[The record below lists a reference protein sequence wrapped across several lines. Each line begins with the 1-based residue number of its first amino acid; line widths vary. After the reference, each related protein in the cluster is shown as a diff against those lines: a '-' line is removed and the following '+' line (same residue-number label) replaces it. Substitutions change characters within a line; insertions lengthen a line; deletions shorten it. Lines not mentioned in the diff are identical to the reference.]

1 VSLSC
6 WAAGIAHLLQSWGSH
21 QRGREPLFCRR
32 TRAFPAVPIIQL
44 ADDLFLLGCLRMSPA
59 RPFLP
64 RCDFLLIT
72 ALLDVSMPG
81 TNGLEIAKIG
91 KSYLQLKL
99 SLLAITI

>member
-1 VSLSC
+1 
-6 WAAGIAHLLQSWGSH
+6 
-21 QRGREPLFCRR
+21 
-32 TRAFPAVPIIQL
+32 
-44 ADDLFLLGCLRMSPA
+44 MSPA